1 MIRLGL
7 IGHPVAQ
14 SLSPAIHRA
23 ALAACGV
30 EGDYTLFR
38 VAPNEQAVLHE
49 LCDRM
54 RAGDILGL
62 NVTIPHKRTIV
73 ALLDALTPT
82 ATAVGAV
89 NTIFREGGNLVGDN
103 TDVEGF
109 RFALERFLHAHG
121 RQAAASGAALV
132 LGAGGAAR
140 AAVYAL
146 VTSGWEVTVVAR
158 RVAQARQLGR
168 DLAERDVHGV
178 DFADLRN
185 AVSERLAGCALI
197 VNATPVGAPPGADE
211 SPWPAD
217 LPFPQHAA
225 LYDVVYAPSV
235 TRLVRDA
242 RAAGLPAVTGL
253 GMLIEQA
260 LLSFERWTGYTP
272 PRDAIDTAVRH
283 QLEVVPCSDS

>member
-7 IGHPVAQ
+7 IGHPVTQ
-14 SLSPAIHRA
+14 SLSPEIHRT
-23 ALAACGV
+23 ALTACGV
-30 EGDYTLFR
+30 QGDYTLFR
-38 VAPNEQAVLHE
+38 VAPNEPPVLHG
-49 LCDRM
+49 LLDRM
-54 RAGDILGL
+54 RGGDIQGL

-109 RFALERFLHAHG
+109 RCALERFLHTHG

-146 VTSGWEVTVVAR
+146 ATSGWKVTVVAR
-158 RVAQARQLGR
+158 RVAQAYQLAR
-168 DLAERDVHGV
+168 DLAESDVHVV
-178 DFADLRN
+178 DRAELPN
-185 AVSERLAGCALI
+185 AVSDRLAACALI
-197 VNATPVGAPPGADE
+197 VNATPVGTPPRTDE

-225 LYDVVYAPSV
+225 VYDLVYVPSV
-235 TRLVRDA
+235 TRLVHDA
-242 RAAGLPAVTGL
+242 RAAGLPAATGL

-260 LLSFERWTGYTP
+260 LLSFERWTGCTP

>member
-7 IGHPVAQ
+7 IGYPLAQ
-14 SLSPAIHRA
+14 SLSPEIHRA

-30 EGDYTLFR
+30 TGDYTLFR
-38 VAPNEQAVLHE
+38 VAPDDQPVLHE
-49 LCDRM
+49 LLDRM
-54 RAGDILGL
+54 RAGDIHGL
-62 NVTIPHKRTIV
+62 NVTIPHKGAVV

-89 NTIFREGGNLVGDN
+89 NTIFREGATLVGDN
-103 TDVEGF
+103 TDVDGF
-109 RFALERFLHAHG
+109 RCALERFLHAHG

-146 VTSGWEVTVVAR
+146 ATSGWEVTVVAR
-158 RVAQARQLGR
+158 RVAQAHRLAR
-168 DLAERDVHGV
+168 DLAESGVHVV
-178 DFADLRN
+178 DYASLPQ
-185 AVSERLAGCALI
+185 AVSDRLAACALI
-197 VNATPVGAPPGADE
+197 VNATPVGMPPHSDE

-225 LYDVVYAPSV
+225 VYDVVYAPGV
-235 TRLVRDA
+235 TKLVRDA
-242 RAAGLPAVTGL
+242 RAEGLPAVTGL

-260 LLSFERWTGYTP
+260 LLSFARWTGCTP
-272 PRDAIDTAVRH
+272 PRDPIDTAVRH

>member
-7 IGHPVAQ
+7 IGHPVVQ
-14 SLSPAIHRA
+14 SLSPEIHRA

-30 EGDYTLFR
+30 EGDYALFR
-38 VAPNEQAVLHE
+38 VAPDEQPVLHE
-49 LCDRM
+49 LLDRM
-54 RAGDILGL
+54 RAGDIQGL

-89 NTIFREGGNLVGDN
+89 NTVFREGATLVGDN

-109 RFALERFLHAHG
+109 RAALERFLRAHG
-121 RQAAASGAALV
+121 RQVAPSSAALV

-140 AAVYAL
+140 AAVHAL
-146 VTSGWEVTVVAR
+146 ALSGWEVTVVAR
-158 RVAQARQLGR
+158 RVAQARRLAR
-168 DLAERDVHGV
+168 DLAESDVHVV
-178 DFADLRN
+178 DSADLTTV
-185 AVSERLAGCALI
+185 VSDRLAACALI
-197 VNATPVGAPPGADE
+197 VNATPVGMSPRTDE
-211 SPWPAD
+211 SPWPAG
-217 LPFPQHAA
+217 LPFPRHAA
-225 LYDVVYAPSV
+225 LYDLVYAPSV
-235 TRLVRDA
+235 TKLVHDA
-242 RAAGLPAVTGL
+242 RAEGLPAVTGL

-260 LLSFERWTGYTP
+260 LLSFERWTGCTP